1 MKLPRKNTRKSQWSK
16 VVNNVGLVGVVTVTA
31 SVITALT
38 VITTTLITAYKVIRK
53 WEKWVEKKDKH
64 DIEQYVQILRL
75 VIMSPEMPLSERI
88 AAGDTYVNDL
98 HRNGAVKQKYN
109 ELLGRFKAEHLEE

>member
-1 MKLPRKNTRKSQWSK
+1 M
-16 VVNNVGLVGVVTVTA
+16 GLVETIILIA

-38 VITTTLITAYKVIRK
+38 VIITTLITAYKVIRK

-88 AAGDTYVNDL
+88 AAGDTYVKELN
-98 HRNGAVKQKYN
+98 RNGAVKQKYN
-109 ELLGRFKAEHLEE
+109 ELLSKFKTEHLEE